1 MRNAARIRLGYY
13 PLPLREAERLRRY
26 LRFPESQY
34 SVVDPCAG
42 CGAAA
47 VAIAGGAPSRLYGI
61 ELDAYRAEQSS
72 RVLNEVIQG
81 NCFDVHC
88 PVESF
93 SLLYL
98 NPPYDFEVGEGGNQR
113 MEQLFLQ
120 QTYRWLKP
128 SGVLLVVI
136 PADRLM
142 TCADVLAVH
151 FRDKAVYRLTET
163 ESVRYQQVAVLAIR
177 RTSRERNQVKDSDVA
192 LAKRRLADYAR
203 RYQELPALPDDPDRL
218 YPVPPGDAVPW
229 RHRGIPLDRVE
240 DLLGGSP
247 AYRQARRLLFS
258 PGAGATGRPLTPL
271 HGGHVGLLATSGLL
285 NGVFGTGPQRHVAC
299 WESIKVTDRFE
310 ETEEGVTT
318 IRERER
324 FTQSLTL
331 AYADGRTAILADRG
345 KGDEERASTNGNTAV
360 SQDCEGHDN

>member
-203 RYQELPALPDDPDRL
+203 RYQELPALP
-218 YPVPPGDAVPW
+218 
-229 RHRGIPLDRVE
+229 E
-240 DLLGGSP
+240 
-247 AYRQARRLLFS
+247 ARRLLFS